1 MKNLIRYKKLQNNKK
16 LFKLKNLNKI
26 DKEQIKRLEIFI

>member
-1 MKNLIRYKKLQNNKK
+1 MKNLIRFKKLQNNKK